1 MTLARRRVR
10 FRLVTWPSADLP
22 GRSPAG
28 WIDERPWGQVR
39 LIDQG
44 DSFQVKR
51 LEVLSGRRLSLQRH
65 RYRSEHWHVVR
76 GVATATVGAAEVDLG
91 AAGSIDIAVG
101 ELHRLANHGGT
112 DLVVV
117 EVGRGTYLGDDD
129 IERFADDF
137 GMA

>member
-1 MTLARRRVR
+1 M
-10 FRLVTWPSADLP
+10 
-22 GRSPAG
+22 
-28 WIDERPWGQVR
+28 R

-44 DSFQVKR
+44 DGFQVKR
-51 LEVLSGRRLSLQRH
+51 LEVLPGRRLSLQRH

-76 GVATATVGAAEVDLG
+76 GVATTTVGAAEVELG

-112 DLVVV
+112 ALVVV
-117 EVGRGTYLGDDD
+117 EVGRGPYLGDDD

-137 GMA
+137 GRA